1 MSRILRI
8 VACASLAAASWA
20 DAQEQ
25 PVVLRAARMLDVNTG
40 RIVSQPSLEISGGFI
55 RRVGSGTAATSANAR
70 VIDLGDVT
78 LLPGFIDAHTHLT
91 SNVDAES
98 VIRTVRE
105 TPAERALRGVRNA
118 RAMVRSG
125 FTTVRDVGSSDFADI
140 ALMRASDQGW
150 IEAPRV
156 IPAGH
161 SIGITGGHCDVT
173 GFAPGVRELGPEA
186 GVADGPD
193 AVMRAVRYQLKHGAK
208 VIKVCATAGVLSFE
222 ESVGAQQ
229 LSDAE
234 LAAAVAEARR
244 HGIKVAA
251 HAHGNEGIKAAIRA
265 GVASI
270 DHGSVLD
277 DEAIAMMK
285 ARGTYLV
292 PTHYL
297 TEGWDRSGLPPI
309 FRAKADAIIPRM
321 RESLTRAI
329 RAGVKIAL
337 GTDAAV
343 IPHDQAVREFA
354 IYVRRGMTPLQALQA
369 GTINAADLL
378 GVADRGRIADGLL
391 ADIVAVPGN
400 PLEDITAV
408 ERVRFVM
415 KGGAV
420 IRDDIGNPP
429 RP

>member
-1 MSRILRI
+1 MSRILI
-8 VACASLAAASWA
+8 TVVCAWLTSASA
-20 DAQEQ
+20 VGAQQQ
-25 PVVLRAARMLDVNTG
+25 PIVLRAARMLDVSTG
-40 RIVSQPSLEISGGFI
+40 RIVSQPSIEISGGII
-55 RRVGSGTAATSANAR
+55 RRVTTGVGSTPASAR

-91 SNVDAES
+91 SNLDPES

-105 TPAERALRGVRNA
+105 TPAERALRGVGNA

-140 ALMRASDQGW
+140 ALMRASDRGW
-150 IEAPRV
+150 IQAPRI

-173 GFAPGVRELGPEA
+173 GFAPGIRELGPEE
-186 GVADGPD
+186 GVADGAD

-234 LAAAVAEARR
+234 LAAAVTEARR
-244 HGIKVAA
+244 HGVKVAA
-251 HAHGNEGIKAAIRA
+251 HAHGNEGIKAAVRA

-297 TEGWDRSGLPPI
+297 TEGWDRSGLPAI

-354 IYVRRGMTPLQALQA
+354 IYVRRGMTPLQAIQA

-378 GVADRGRIADGLL
+378 GVTDRGRIADGLL
-391 ADIVAVPGN
+391 ADIVALPGN
-400 PLEDITAV
+400 PLDDITAV
-408 ERVRFVM
+408 ERVTFVM

-420 IRDDIGNPP
+420 LRDDTVTAA
-429 RP
+429 RR

>member
-8 VACASLAAASWA
+8 VAGASLVAASWA
-20 DAQEQ
+20 EAQDQ
-25 PVVLRAARMLDVNTG
+25 PIVLRAARMLDVTTG
-40 RIVSQPSLEISGGFI
+40 RIVAHPSLEISAGFI
-55 RRVGSGTAATSANAR
+55 RRVGSGTEATPANAR

-91 SNVDAES
+91 SNLDAES
-98 VIRTVRE
+98 VIRTVRQ
-105 TPAERALRGVRNA
+105 TAPERALRGVRNA
-118 RAMVRSG
+118 RAMLRTG
-125 FTTVRDVGSSDFADI
+125 FTTVRDVGSDNFADI

-150 IEAPRV
+150 IEAPRI
-156 IPAGH
+156 IPSGH
-161 SIGITGGHCDVT
+161 SIGITGGHCDIT
-173 GFAPGVRELGPEA
+173 GFAPGVRELGPEE

-234 LAAAVAEARR
+234 LAAAVTEARR
-244 HGIKVAA
+244 HGVKVAA
-251 HAHGNEGIKAAIRA
+251 HAHGTEGIKAAIRA

-277 DEAIAMMK
+277 DEAIALMK

-297 TEGWDRSGLPPI
+297 TDAMDLRVLPPI
-309 FRAKADAIIPRM
+309 FRAKAESIFPRM
-321 RESLTRAI
+321 RESLSRAI

-378 GVADRGRIADGLL
+378 GVADRGRIAEGLL

-420 IRDDIGNPP
+420 IRDDTSNPP